1 MRHLLRFL
9 AVSMCAG
16 IVAAGLAI
24 PVAGTTAAALGEGMS
39 LFDAMPAEFDD
50 RPLAQPSTL
59 LTKDGKEF
67 ATFSWQNRDEVDL
80 DQVSQAMQDATLAI
94 EDRRFYE
101 HGPVDVEGVAR
112 AVAKNL
118 LTGSLHGGS
127 TLTQQYVKN
136 ALINSSQAEGD
147 TAGIDRARDRT
158 GASGMARKLREMRL
172 AITVEQTYSKDEI
185 LSRYLNI
192 NSYSGSPNVYG
203 VQAAARQYWDID
215 AADLSIA
222 QAATLAGIV
231 RNPARYNP
239 QRNPDAVIERRN
251 LVLEKM
257 AEYGFIT
264 SAELAK
270 AKDEGL
276 DLKENVTPRGCS
288 AAGDLAYFCT
298 YVESAVLS
306 DERFGATPE
315 EREETLRR
323 GGLRIRTSIDSKL
336 QKKAVETVRR
346 QLPVGDRSGAAQALV
361 SVDVATGEIRAM
373 TQNTKYSL
381 GEEKQ
386 RGKTSV
392 NYSVDAPAGGG
403 TGFQPGSTW
412 KPFVLAAWLE
422 DGRSLGDTVNGSG
435 SGYTGFSTSGCDGRN
450 YAAGGYN
457 PRNAGDSDGAN
468 GGMTVL
474 EATKRSV
481 NKAYAD
487 MASQLNM
494 CDIRDTAT
502 NLGVHL
508 GTGKKL
514 STATLADGTEQV
526 LYPSSILGTVSVSP
540 LTMASA
546 YTAFANSGRRCAPEA
561 IVTVTGADGKEITR
575 SGGASR
581 TGGASGGASGG
592 SSAGSSEGK
601 GCAEVIDPTIA
612 DTVAYALSQTFE
624 GGTTTRLRIGEPAA
638 AKTGT
643 TNFEVG
649 ASWLVGF
656 TKGLSTAVWTGD
668 PEGTR
673 DWRTNSRGSMP
684 RIVYGETVS
693 GPTWREFMDYAAPR
707 AKTGSFPRPAGAGG
721 SGSGSDSGGS
731 RGDTGGSGSGGT
743 GGSGGSSSG
752 GERSGGGGSGG
763 DRSGSSGDSGAADSG
778 DTSRRGSDAGSGTDA
793 AGSGG
798 DAADTGR
805 GAGDESEAGLGGD

>member
-67 ATFSWQNRDEVDL
+67 ATFSWQNRDEVAL

-264 SAELAK
+264 SDELAK
-270 AKDEGL
+270 AKEEGL
-276 DLKENVTPRGCS
+276 NLKENVEPRGCS

-323 GGLRIRTSIDSKL
+323 GGLTIRTSIDSKL

-450 YAAGGYN
+450 YASAGYN

-508 GTGKKL
+508 GTGKTL

-561 IVTVTGADGKEITR
+561 IVTVTGDDGTEIT
-575 SGGASR
+575 G
-581 TGGASGGASGG
+581 SGGASGAGESAGASAG
-592 SSAGSSEGK
+592 SSAGSAGGSSEGK

-668 PEGTR
+668 PEGMR

-693 GPTWREFMDYAAPR
+693 GPTWREFMNYAAPR

-721 SGSGSDSGGS
+721 SGSGTDSGG
-731 RGDTGGSGSGGT
+731 GSAG
-743 GGSGGSSSG
+743 
-752 GERSGGGGSGG
+752 RSGRDRSDGAGGSGG
-763 DRSGSSGDSGAADSG
+763 DRSGNSGNSGAGDSGDS
-778 DTSRRGSDAGSGTDA
+778 SRRGRD

-798 DAADTGR
+798 DTAGSGR
-805 GAGDESEAGLGGD
+805 GTADSGDESEAGLGGN

>member
-9 AVSMCAG
+9 ALSVCAG

-24 PVAGTTAAALGEGMS
+24 PVAGSSAAALGAGMD
-39 LFDAMPAEFDD
+39 LFDSLPAELDD

-59 LTKDGKEF
+59 LTKDGTTI
-67 ATFSWQNRDEVDL
+67 ATFSWQNRDEVPL
-80 DQVSQAMQDATLAI
+80 ERISQPMRDATLAI

-136 ALINSSQAEGD
+136 VLINASEADGD
-147 TAGIDRARDRT
+147 EQGIDRARDRSGT
-158 GASGMARKLREMRL
+158 SGMARKLREMRL
-172 AITVEQTYSKDEI
+172 AITVENTYSKDEI
-185 LSRYLNI
+185 LGRYLNI
-192 NSYSGSPNVYG
+192 ASYSGSPNVYG
-203 VQAAARQYWDID
+203 VQAAARQYWGVD
-215 AADLSIA
+215 AADLTIA

-231 RNPARYNP
+231 RNPYEYNP
-239 QRNPDAVIERRN
+239 QKNPEAVIERRN

-264 SAELAK
+264 PADQKEAAASGLELK
-270 AKDEGL
+270 T
-276 DLKENVTPRGCS
+276 NITPNGCAS
-288 AAGDLAYFCT
+288 AGDLAYFCT

-306 DERFGATPE
+306 DERFGATAD
-315 EREETLRR
+315 ERKETLRR
-323 GGLRIRTSIDSKL
+323 GGLTIRTSIDSAL
-336 QKKAVETVRR
+336 QKKAVEAVRAR
-346 QLPVGDRSGAAQALV
+346 VPVGDRSGAAQALV

-373 TQNTKYSL
+373 TQNTEYSL
-381 GEEKQ
+381 GEEDG
-386 RGKTSV
+386 RGRTSV
-392 NYSVDAPAGGG
+392 NYAVDSPFGGG

-412 KPFVLAAWLE
+412 KPFVLAAWLAE
-422 DGRSLGDTVNGSG
+422 GRSLGDTVNGSG
-435 SGYTGFSTSGCDGRN
+435 TNYTGFSTQGCDGRN
-450 YAAGGYN
+450 YAAAGYN
-457 PRNAGDSDGAN
+457 PRNAGDSGGAN

-502 NLGVHL
+502 SLGVRL
-508 GTGKKL
+508 GTGEEL

-546 YTAFANSGRRCAPEA
+546 YTAFANHGTKCAPQA
-561 IVTVTGADGKEITR
+561 IVTVTDSAGTEIR
-575 SGGASR
+575 GSGGN
-581 TGGASGGASGG
+581 
-592 SSAGSSEGK
+592 E

-624 GGTTTRLRIGEPAA
+624 GGTTTRLRIGAPAA

-656 TKGLSTAVWTGD
+656 TRGLSTAVWTGD
-668 PEGTR
+668 PEGMR
-673 DWRTNSRGSMP
+673 DWRRNSRGSMP

-693 GPTWREFMDYAAPR
+693 GPTWREFMRYAGPR
-707 AKTGSFPRPAGAGG
+707 AETGGFPRPAGAGAS
-721 SGSGSDSGGS
+721 SGGASSGGS
-731 RGDTGGSGSGGT
+731 
-743 GGSGGSSSG
+743 
-752 GERSGGGGSGG
+752 
-763 DRSGSSGDSGAADSG
+763 DRSGEDSSARDDVGQPG
-778 DTSRRGSDAGSGTDA
+778 DAGKPDDA
-793 AGSGG
+793 AKS
-798 DAADTGR
+798 DDPAKRD
-805 GAGDESEAGLGGD
+805 DEAGLGGT

>member
-9 AVSMCAG
+9 ALSVCTG
-16 IVAAGLAI
+16 IVAAGLVI
-24 PVAGTTAAALGEGMS
+24 PAAGSSVAALNAGMD
-39 LFDAMPAEFDD
+39 LFDSLPAELDD

-59 LTKDGKEF
+59 LTADGKTI
-67 ATFSWQNRDEVDL
+67 ATFSWQNRDEVPL
-80 DQVSQAMQDATLAI
+80 EKISQPMRDATLAI

-136 ALINSSQAEGD
+136 VLINASEADGD
-147 TAGIDRARDRT
+147 EQGIDRARDRSGT
-158 GASGMARKLREMRL
+158 SGMARKLREMRL
-172 AITVEQTYSKDEI
+172 AITVENTYSKDEI
-185 LSRYLNI
+185 LGRYLNI
-192 NSYSGSPNVYG
+192 ASYSGSPNVYG
-203 VQAAARQYWDID
+203 VQAAARQYWDVD
-215 AADLSIA
+215 AADLTIA

-231 RNPARYNP
+231 RNPYEYNP
-239 QRNPDAVIERRN
+239 QKNPEAVIERRN

-264 SAELAK
+264 PAEQKEA
-270 AKDEGL
+270 AASGL
-276 DLKENVTPRGCS
+276 ELTTNVTPNGCAS
-288 AAGDLAYFCT
+288 AGDLAYFCT

-306 DERFGATPE
+306 DERFGATAD
-315 EREETLRR
+315 ERKETLRR
-323 GGLRIRTSIDSKL
+323 GGLTIRTSIDSAL
-336 QKKAVETVRR
+336 QKKAVEAVRAR
-346 QLPVGDRSGAAQALV
+346 VPVGDRSGAAQALV

-373 TQNTKYSL
+373 TQNTEYSL
-381 GEEKQ
+381 GEEDG
-386 RGKTSV
+386 RGRTSV
-392 NYSVDAPAGGG
+392 NYAVDSPFGGG

-412 KPFVLAAWLE
+412 KPFVLAAWLAE
-422 DGRSLGDTVNGSG
+422 GRSLGDTVNGSG
-435 SGYTGFSTSGCDGRN
+435 TNYTGFSTQGCDGRN
-450 YAAGGYN
+450 YAAAGYN
-457 PRNAGDSDGAN
+457 PRNAGDSGGAN

-502 NLGVHL
+502 SLGVRL
-508 GTGKKL
+508 GTGKEL

-546 YTAFANSGRRCAPEA
+546 YTAFANHGTKCAPQA
-561 IVTVTGADGKEITR
+561 IVTVTD
-575 SGGASR
+575 
-581 TGGASGGASGG
+581 
-592 SSAGSSEGK
+592 SAGQEIRGPGGDSGNG

-624 GGTTTRLRIGEPAA
+624 GGTTTRLRIGTPAA

-656 TKGLSTAVWTGD
+656 TRGLSTAVWTGD
-668 PEGTR
+668 PEGMR
-673 DWRTNSRGSMP
+673 DWRRNSRGSMP

-693 GPTWREFMDYAAPR
+693 GPTWREFMRYAGPR
-707 AKTGSFPRPAGAGG
+707 AETGGFPRPAGAGAS
-721 SGSGSDSGGS
+721 SGGASSGGS
-731 RGDTGGSGSGGT
+731 
-743 GGSGGSSSG
+743 
-752 GERSGGGGSGG
+752 
-763 DRSGSSGDSGAADSG
+763 DRSGEDSSARDDVGQPG
-778 DTSRRGSDAGSGTDA
+778 DAGKPDDA
-793 AGSGG
+793 AKSDDPGKR
-798 DAADTGR
+798 DD
-805 GAGDESEAGLGGD
+805 EAGLGGK

>member
-1 MRHLLRFL
+1 
-9 AVSMCAG
+9 
-16 IVAAGLAI
+16 
-24 PVAGTTAAALGEGMS
+24 MS

-67 ATFSWQNRDEVDL
+67 ATFSWQNRDEVAL

-203 VQAAARQYWDID
+203 VQAAARQFWDID

-257 AEYGFIT
+257 AEYGFIST
-264 SAELAK
+264 AELAK
-270 AKDEGL
+270 AKEEGL
-276 DLKENVTPRGCS
+276 DLKENVEPRGCS

-315 EREETLRR
+315 ERQETLRR
-323 GGLRIRTSIDSKL
+323 GGLRIRTSIDSTL
-336 QKKAVETVRR
+336 QKKAVDTVRR

-392 NYSVDAPAGGG
+392 NYSVDAPLGGG

-422 DGRSLGDTVNGSG
+422 DGRSLGDMVNGSG
-435 SGYTGFSTSGCDGRN
+435 SNYTGFSTSGCDGRN
-450 YAAGGYN
+450 YAAAGYN

-502 NLGVHL
+502 SLGVHL
-508 GTGKKL
+508 GTGKDL

-561 IVTVTGADGKEITR
+561 IVTVTGADGKEITG
-575 SGGASR
+575 SG
-581 TGGASGGASGG
+581 
-592 SSAGSSEGK
+592 EGK
-601 GCAEVIDPTIA
+601 GCAEVIDPMIA

-693 GPTWREFMDYAAPR
+693 GPTWREFMNYAAPR

-721 SGSGSDSGGS
+721 SGSESDNGGS
-731 RGDTGGSGSGGT
+731 RGDAGGSGSGGT
-743 GGSGGSSSG
+743 GGSGGSVSG
-752 GERSGGGGSGG
+752 GERT
-763 DRSGSSGDSGAADSG
+763 GSSGDSGAADSG
-778 DTSRRGSDAGSGTDA
+778 D
-793 AGSGG
+793 
-798 DAADTGR
+798 
-805 GAGDESEAGLGGD
+805 ESEAGLGGN